1 MEIKKFK
8 NGKIKMQLEKS
19 DFYYYNDDKSGI
31 NIDEVYDREI
41 TMNDLY
47 IQQING
53 YQYLVDFNTN
63 KVYELGSY
71 LLQNPLKYICDELL
85 QGKIYFN
92 PLPKRLSIDLME
104 DLVNG
109 Y

>member
-19 DFYYYNDDKSGI
+19 DLFYYSDGNGGIDIDRLYDD
-31 NIDEVYDREI
+31 EI
-41 TMNDLY
+41 TMSDLY

-53 YQYLVDFNTN
+53 YQYIVDFNTN
-63 KVYELGSY
+63 TVYEMGSY
-71 LLQNPLKYICDELL
+71 LMQNPLKFIADKMSEGAVYLCPLTKKTSLDLL
-85 QGKIYFN
+85 
-92 PLPKRLSIDLME
+92 E
-104 DLVNG
+104 DLENG